1 MAQDRFKSTKYT
13 GVYVRITTDPRRRHN
28 GKPDKAYEYMYRDAD
43 GKQHTITAGWASDGC
58 SEQEAFRGRIETLAA
73 VEKEKA
79 RRKALE
85 QICKGE
91 TEATGTLSSSIGDAE
106 FSNASSR
113 LQDPASPSTSESDFS
128 RTQARKNGNV
138 QSVPTVDYIV
148 NSYLDWLEGEGK
160 YSEKEKNRYEVN
172 IRGRIGKSFIND
184 VDFETACKLKRQLLK
199 DASADHAKKCLSL
212 LRASYYF
219 AAQKLRINTE
229 GNPFSERDSGF
240 TMPKPQ
246 NKGERWLTPE
256 EADLLL
262 LELGKR
268 STQCMDMSYIM
279 LHTGARP
286 TEIFSICGADPDK
299 LGGCFWVTG
308 KGGIRQPIISNQEF
322 LDRLLSY
329 NRAPHEYIFQ
339 SRTGDKIKQFSDT
352 LKRTAEDIGL
362 CARTTEIINGKEV
375 TIKRNLAQKQELR
388 RKRIWAHVWRH
399 TFATWLAMSGDVTL
413 HQLRDLLRH
422 TSVKQTERYAHY
434 IPALNK
440 ERSTLIN
447 EILIKGRSK
456 LGIVKSKIE
465 NTENMTWLD
474 YEIAI
479 AG

>member
-1 MAQDRFKSTKYT
+1 MAQDRIRSSKYT

-43 GKQHTITAGWASDGC
+43 GKQRTITAGWASDGY
-58 SEQEAFRGRIETLAA
+58 SEQEASRGRIEALAA

-85 QICKGE
+85 KICKGE
-91 TEATGTLSSSIGDAE
+91 IEATTPLSSSRGGAE
-106 FSNASSR
+106 FSDAPGR
-113 LQDPASPSTSESDFS
+113 LPSTTEPDFS

-138 QSVPTVDYIV
+138 QSIPTVDYIV

-172 IRGRIGKSFIND
+172 IKGRIGNSLITD
-184 VDFETACKLKRQLLK
+184 VDFESACNLKRRLLK

-219 AAQKLRINTE
+219 AAQKLRINTG

-308 KGGIRQPIISNQEF
+308 KGGIRQPIMSNQEC

-362 CARTTEIINGKEV
+362 CAKTTKMVNGKEI
-375 TIKRNLAQKQELR
+375 TINRTLAQKQELR

-422 TSVKQTERYAHY
+422 TSIKQTERYAHY

-440 ERSTLIN
+440 ERSTLIS
-447 EILIKGRSK
+447 EILVKGRSK
-456 LGIVKSKIE
+456 LDTVKTKIE
-465 NTENMTWLD
+465 STENLTWLD
-474 YEIAI
+474 YEVAM